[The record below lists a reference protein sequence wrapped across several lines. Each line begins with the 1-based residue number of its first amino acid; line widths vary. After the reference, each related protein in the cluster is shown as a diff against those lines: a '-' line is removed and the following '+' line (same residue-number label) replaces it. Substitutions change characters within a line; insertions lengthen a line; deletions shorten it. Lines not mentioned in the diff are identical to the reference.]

1 LLGLGLGL
9 GLGLEAKFSGLSLG
23 LETSGLGRPAELLLV
38 NSVVGGA
45 EPHVGGELARAWTDW
60 RSEGAL
66 HQCPDDAQG
75 SAEGTVATE

>member
-1 LLGLGLGL
+1 MCCVYSTICSYFQ
-9 GLGLEAKFSGLSLG
+9 LERSG
-23 LETSGLGRPAELLLV
+23 GRPAELLLV

-45 EPHVGGELARAWTDW
+45 EPQEGGGLARAWTDW

-66 HQCPDDAQG
+66 HQCPDEAQG

>member
-1 LLGLGLGL
+1 MWCIYSALFRCYP
-9 GLGLEAKFSGLSLG
+9 LERSG
-23 LETSGLGRPAELLLV
+23 GRPAELLLV

-45 EPHVGGELARAWTDW
+45 EPQEGGGLARAWTDW

-66 HQCPDDAQG
+66 HQCPDEAQG